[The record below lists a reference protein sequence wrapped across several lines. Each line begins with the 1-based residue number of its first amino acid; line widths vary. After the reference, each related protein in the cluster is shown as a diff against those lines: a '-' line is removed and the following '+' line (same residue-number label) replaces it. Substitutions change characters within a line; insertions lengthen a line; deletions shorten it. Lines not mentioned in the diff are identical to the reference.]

1 MLLLGD
7 ALNPCAK
14 TCGSFLFLIGF
25 FISRNETRYRDVL
38 DNVHVLV
45 HGFDV
50 YVCKDQEEEEVLLF
64 ASYYCCCSY
73 RIKLMTSH
81 CSLVFN

>member
-1 MLLLGD
+1 MLLPGI

-45 HGFDV
+45 HGFDAYICIASDV
-50 YVCKDQEEEEVLLF
+50 FAAFGLLDLLVLL
-64 ASYYCCCSY
+64 
-73 RIKLMTSH
+73 
-81 CSLVFN
+81 N